1 MDLHGTVGGIRN
13 KTNCVQELT
22 TAFQIP
28 ATPCTLQE
36 MEEQS
41 TDCYNVSIAEK
52 VVAEVVVVRPVEA
65 AGLEVAVTVALAEV
79 AVEEAAEVAAIC
91 STFIFRASRFAAALL
106 PPAAPDPDPSTGTGC
121 R

>member
-1 MDLHGTVGGIRN
+1 
-13 KTNCVQELT
+13 
-22 TAFQIP
+22 
-28 ATPCTLQE
+28 

-52 VVAEVVVVRPVEA
+52 VVVVRPVEA